1 MHFKPV
7 DIAIISVFSAMWVVL
22 NIILGPIGFRLF
34 QLPIF
39 CDFSVF
45 LTLLLATWASGKM
58 GTASAVG
65 AIGAIIV
72 LAVNP
77 SSTQMIGFLASAV
90 LFDVLMLFNKHKISF
105 KPYSLCVAAFATA
118 ISAYIAGVVI
128 GTIFMGRSLEWA
140 LTFWGVWHL
149 TGGIISVVIA
159 IPVIGVLERA
169 NVKGIKN
176 AGRKGSPNIGD

>member
-22 NIILGPIGFRLF
+22 NLTLGQVGFRLF

-45 LTLLLATWASGKM
+45 LTLLLTTWASGKM

-65 AIGAIIV
+65 AIGAMIV

-77 SSTQMIGFLASAV
+77 SSTQMISFLASAI
-90 LFDVLMLFNKHKISF
+90 LFDVLMLLNKHKISL
-105 KPYSLCVAAFATA
+105 KPYSMGVAAFATT

-128 GTIFMGRSLEWA
+128 GTNFMGRSLEWA

-149 TGGIISVVIA
+149 TGGIISIA
-159 IPVIGVLERA
+159 IATPLIGVLEKA
-169 NVKGIKN
+169 NVKEVKN
-176 AGRKGSPNIGD
+176 V

>member
-22 NIILGPIGFRLF
+22 NLILGPIGFRLF
-34 QLPIF
+34 QLPIL

-77 SSTQMIGFLASAV
+77 SSTQMIGFLASAII
-90 LFDVLMLFNKHKISF
+90 FDFLMLFNGHKISF
-105 KPYSLCVAAFATA
+105 KPYSICVAVFATA
-118 ISAYIAGVVI
+118 ISAYIAGVII

-149 TGGIISVVIA
+149 AGGIISIAVA
-159 IPVIGVLERA
+159 IPVIGVLERT

-176 AGRKGSPNIGD
+176 V